1 MLKSGFGSI
10 VPEGITLILVA
21 GLVSALALPSCTEH
35 ANRQDKE
42 TSPNVLFILS
52 DDQRADAMGCAGNP
66 YIRTPHLDQLAE
78 NGIQFGNTYV
88 MGGHHGAICAP
99 SRAMLLSGKS
109 LFNVY
114 DRLDGIE
121 TMPMSF
127 RENGYITFGT
137 GKWHNERSAFE
148 AGFQHGK
155 NVFLGGMGDHF
166 NIACRDIQADGTLSE
181 AEMRGFSTDL
191 FAGATIDFL
200 HEYASGERDNP
211 FFCYLSFTAPHD
223 PYSPRND
230 HIDMYPAGGLPLP
243 GNFMPLHPFQFDNLT
258 IRDENL
264 APWPRAPEM
273 IRAALA
279 DYYAL
284 ITHMDEQIGEV
295 IDVLKKHGLF
305 ENTIIVFTADNGL
318 AIGSHGLLGKQN
330 LYEHSTK
337 VPLIISGPGIPKGDI
352 SDALVYLFDLYPTLA
367 ELCGLPEPEEIDGIS
382 LKPMLVGQSADVRSS
397 LFTAYRHTIRA
408 VRTSEWKLIRY
419 PERDFTQLYNLKN
432 DPLELNNLSQQP
444 EYMEKSREL
453 LQLMADWQTATN
465 DTIPLTAET
474 ILPMEYDHT
483 QLERKPDQWQP
494 GYTLNK
500 YFTPGRWD

>member
-1 MLKSGFGSI
+1 MKKMIFATS
-10 VPEGITLILVA
+10 
-21 GLVSALALPSCTEH
+21 LVSAIAFPSCTEH
-35 ANRQDKE
+35 ATQKE
-42 TSPNVLFILS
+42 KPSVPNILFIIS

-114 DRLDGIE
+114 DRLEGIE
-121 TMPMSF
+121 TMPMRF

-137 GKWHNERSAFE
+137 GKWHNEKSAFE

-155 NVFLGGMGDHF
+155 NIFLGGMGDHF
-166 NIACRDIQADGTLSE
+166 HLACRDMQADGTLSE

-191 FAGATIDFL
+191 FAGSTIDFL
-200 HEYASGERDNP
+200 HEYASGNHNNP
-211 FFCYLSFTAPHD
+211 FFCYVSFTVPHD
-223 PYSPRND
+223 PYSPRD
-230 HIDMYPAGGLPLP
+230 DYIDMYPSDGLPLP
-243 GNFMPLHPFQFDNLT
+243 GNFMPLHPFQFDPLT

-264 APWPRAPEM
+264 APWPRTPEVV
-273 IRAALA
+273 RAALA

-284 ITHMDEQIGEV
+284 ISHMDKKIGEI

-305 ENTIIVFTADNGL
+305 ENTIIVFTSDNGL

-337 VPLIISGPGIPKGDI
+337 VPLIISGPGIPKGEV

-367 ELCGLPEPEEIDGIS
+367 ELCGIPVPDGIDGIS
-382 LKPMLVGQSADVRSS
+382 LQPLVNGQSTDIRSS

-408 VRTSEWKLIRY
+408 VRTKEWKLIRY
-419 PERDFTQLYNLKN
+419 PERDFTQLFNLEK
-432 DPLELNNLSQQP
+432 DPEELNNLAQQQ
-444 EYMEKSREL
+444 EWMEKSQEL
-453 LQLMADWQTATN
+453 WQLLARWQAAAN
-465 DTIPLTAET
+465 DTAPLTAEK

-483 QLERKPDQWQP
+483 LLERRPDRWQP
-494 GYTLNK
+494 EYVLKK
-500 YFTPGRWD
+500 YFAPD